1 MVPSCVEA
9 RLPHLRKEGGTLTVD
24 DALNALLSM
33 CTIRI
38 QGRTSNSDGFGTEGK
53 GLDGI
58 GSSADAAIDH
68 DFHLVE

>member
-1 MVPSCVEA
+1 
-9 RLPHLRKEGGTLTVD
+9 
-24 DALNALLSM
+24 M